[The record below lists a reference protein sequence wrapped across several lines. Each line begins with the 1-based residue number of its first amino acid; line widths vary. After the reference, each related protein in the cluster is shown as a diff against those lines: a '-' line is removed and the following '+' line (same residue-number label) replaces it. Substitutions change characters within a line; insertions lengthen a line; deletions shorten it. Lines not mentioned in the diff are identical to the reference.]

1 MDVHNFIRA
10 TKLEGITLIE
20 LLISLALISILLSW
34 GAPNLISLYHRNEL
48 SSEANTLL
56 THLMHTRS
64 EAMKR
69 NLAVVICRSEDGD
82 RCLRSSS
89 SRADW
94 SMGWL
99 IYANAD
105 DDKVRDPAEPII
117 KIGNKLPSNISL
129 HFNQWWRLTFR
140 PTGRTSNG
148 TFTFCD
154 PGGNVRRIIIYRSGR
169 FRMSSP
175 DVNDVTNPCRAS

>member
-1 MDVHNFIRA
+1 MEVQHFICSV
-10 TKLEGITLIE
+10 KLDGITLIE
-20 LLISLALISILLSW
+20 LLISLALIAILLSW
-34 GAPNLISLYHRNEL
+34 GTPGFISLYHRNVL

-69 NLAVVICRSEDGD
+69 NLSVVICRSEDGD
-82 RCLRSSS
+82 SCVRSSS

-94 SMGWL
+94 GMGWL
-99 IYANAD
+99 IYANTD
-105 DDKVRDPAEPII
+105 DDKIRDPAEPII
-117 KIGNKLPSNISL
+117 KIGNKLPKSISL

-154 PGGNVRRIIIYRSGR
+154 PGGNVRRVIVYRSGR
-169 FRMSSP
+169 FRMSSSGA
-175 DVNDVTNPCRAS
+175 NELGNPCKAS